1 MSSKGRKGLKQGS
14 LEGCPEP
21 QPGQILMRV
30 VALRGS
36 NLIEV
41 EDDDGQKTLCMLP
54 ARFHKSMWI
63 KRGNFVIVDE
73 GDREKVRE
81 AGSKVTGTVAQVLY
95 DEHMRELRKTSFWSP
110 SFDVPEK
117 ATKAPAEEDC
127 SKPKQISNAVSDS
140 KNGGREED
148 EQEDDDDDDGLP
160 PLEPNPNR
168 SHAMSLVEESET
180 ESDEE

>member
-14 LEGCPEP
+14 LVGCPEP
-21 QPGQILMRV
+21 QPGQTLMRV

-41 EDDDGQKTLCMLP
+41 EDSDAQKTLCMLP

-95 DEHMRELRKTSFWSP
+95 DEHIKELRKTSFWAP
-110 SFDVPEK
+110 SFDVTEK
-117 ATKAPAEEDC
+117 ATKVPVEEIG
-127 SKPKQISNAVSDS
+127 SKPKLTANV
-140 KNGGREED
+140 EE
-148 EQEDDDDDDGLP
+148 EEEDDDDGLP
-160 PLEPNPNR
+160 PLEANPNR
-168 SHAMSLVEESET
+168 RHAMSFVENSET